1 MPPVFFA
8 DNFLAGS
15 LLTILMPLGLVVA
28 LTIWYFAIV
37 RRPPEDTPTSSVSLP
52 PPEVVAAAPPA
63 ETGVTPAE
71 PPVDEP

>member
-1 MPPVFFA
+1 MPTIPFA

-15 LLTILMPLGLVVA
+15 LLTILMPTCLVVA

-37 RRPPEDTPTSSVSLP
+37 RRPPEDTPTSSASLP